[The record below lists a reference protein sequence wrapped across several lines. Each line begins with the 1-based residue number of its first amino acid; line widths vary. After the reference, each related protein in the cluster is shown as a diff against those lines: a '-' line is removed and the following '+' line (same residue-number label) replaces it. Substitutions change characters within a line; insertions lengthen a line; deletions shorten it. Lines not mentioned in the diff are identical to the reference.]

1 MHAVPPPRFAVS
13 ARISANAYSVRAFFL
28 RSRPGACL
36 AILRALLGSPRVSSR
51 EQSSLSRLQAA
62 GAEEAQ
68 QQPAVAAGAGAA
80 VAQAGLRA
88 PAPEADCGRDPAR

>member
-1 MHAVPPPRFAVS
+1 MHAIPPPRFAVS
-13 ARISANAYSVRAFFL
+13 ARISANEYSVRAFFL

-68 QQPAVAAGAGAA
+68 QQPAVAAAPDGGGRG
-80 VAQAGLRA
+80 VTLPVDRA
-88 PAPEADCGRDPAR
+88 SRV